1 MPAPLD
7 YRVATLADH
16 VGHDF
21 GASQPALLD
30 QARIS
35 LFAECTGDRQ
45 WIHVDVDRAHRHREE
60 QGAVRDRRADGA
72 LAAGAQFELGV
83 YPGDAK
89 QVLNYGFDRVRFLA
103 PVPAGSVL
111 TVRVELKGVEPK
123 GEGRWIVRLAST
135 AYTVAEPQRPVLVA
149 ESLAMVVA

>member
-1 MPAPLD
+1 MSAPLD

-21 GASQPALLD
+21 GASTPVLLD
-30 QARIS
+30 QQRIS

-45 WIHVDVDRAHRHREE
+45 WIHVDVDRARRESPF
-60 QGAVRDRRADGA
+60 GTTIAHGA
-72 LAAGAQFELGV
+72 LLLSMAVGAQFELGV
-83 YPGDAK
+83 YPGDAG

>member
-45 WIHVDVDRAHRHREE
+45 WIHVDVDRARRESPI
-60 QGAVRDRRADGA
+60 GTTIAHGA
-72 LAAGAQFELGV
+72 LLLSMAVGAQFELGV

>member
-1 MPAPLD
+1 MSAPLD

-21 GASQPALLD
+21 GASQPVLLD
-30 QARIS
+30 QSRIS

-45 WIHVDVDRAHRHREE
+45 WIHVDVDRARRESPL
-60 QGAVRDRRADGA
+60 GTTIAHGA
-72 LAAGAQFELGV
+72 LLLSMAVSAQFELGV
-83 YPGDAK
+83 FPGDAG

-123 GEGRWIVRLAST
+123 GDGRWLVRLASS
-135 AYTVAEPQRPVLVA
+135 AFTVAEPQRPVLVA

>member
-1 MPAPLD
+1 MSAPLD

-21 GASQPALLD
+21 GASTPVLLD
-30 QARIS
+30 QQRIS

-45 WIHVDVDRAHRHREE
+45 WIHVDVDRARRESPF
-60 QGAVRDRRADGA
+60 GTTIAHGA
-72 LAAGAQFELGV
+72 LLLSMAVGAQFELGV
-83 YPGDAK
+83 YPGDAG

-111 TVRVELKGVEPK
+111 TVRVELKGVESK
-123 GEGRWIVRLAST
+123 GEGRWLVRLANS

-149 ESLAMVVA
+149 DSLAMVVA

>member
-1 MPAPLD
+1 MSAPLD

-21 GASQPALLD
+21 GTSPPALLD
-30 QARIS
+30 QTRIS

-45 WIHVDVDRAHRHREE
+45 WIHVDVDRARRESPL
-60 QGAVRDRRADGA
+60 GTTIAHGA
-72 LAAGAQFELGV
+72 LLLSMAVGAQFELGV
-83 YPGDAK
+83 YPADAS

-111 TVRVELKGVEPK
+111 AVRVELKGVEPK
-123 GEGRWIVRLAST
+123 GDGRWLVRLAST
-135 AYTVAEPQRPVLVA
+135 AHIAAEPQRPVLVA
-149 ESLAMVVA
+149 ESLALVVA

>member
-30 QARIS
+30 QSRIS

-45 WIHVDVDRAHRHREE
+45 WIHVDVDRARRESPL
-60 QGAVRDRRADGA
+60 GTTIAHGA
-72 LAAGAQFELGV
+72 LLLSMAVGAQFELGV
-83 YPGDAK
+83 YPGDAR

-103 PVPAGSVL
+103 PVFFGDTI
-111 TVRVELKGVEPK
+111 TVDYRIASIDVKNRRSN
-123 GEGRWIVRLAST
+123 GEIKVTNQDGT
-135 AYTVAEPQRPVLVA
+135 LVA
-149 ESLAMVVA
+149 VGTHILKWVKNK

>member
-1 MPAPLD
+1 MSAPLD

-21 GASQPALLD
+21 GASTPVLLD
-30 QARIS
+30 QQRIS

-45 WIHVDVDRAHRHREE
+45 WIHVDVDRASRESPV
-60 QGAVRDRRADGA
+60 GTTIAHGA
-72 LAAGAQFELGV
+72 LLLSMAVSAQFELGV
-83 YPGDAK
+83 YPGDAS

-111 TVRVELKGVEPK
+111 TVRVELKGVESK
-123 GEGRWIVRLAST
+123 GEGRWLVRLANS

-149 ESLAMVVA
+149 DSLAMVVE

>member
-21 GASQPALLD
+21 GASSPALLD
-30 QARIS
+30 QSRIS

-45 WIHVDVDRAHRHREE
+45 WIHVDVDRARRESPF
-60 QGAVRDRRADGA
+60 GTTIAHGA
-72 LAAGAQFELGV
+72 LLLSVMVGAQFELGV
-83 YPGDAK
+83 YPSDAR

-103 PVPAGSVL
+103 PVPAGSIV
-111 TVRVELKGVEPK
+111 VARAELKGVEPK
-123 GEGRWIVRLAST
+123 GDGRWLVRLANS
-135 AYTVAEPQRPVLVA
+135 ACTVAEPQRPVLVA
-149 ESLAMVVA
+149 DSLAMVLA

>member
-1 MPAPLD
+1 MSAPLD

-21 GASQPALLD
+21 GASAPVLLD
-30 QARIS
+30 QQRIS

-45 WIHVDVDRAHRHREE
+45 WIHVDVDRARRESPF
-60 QGAVRDRRADGA
+60 GTTIAHGA
-72 LAAGAQFELGV
+72 LLLSMAVGAQFELGV
-83 YPGDAK
+83 YPGDAG

-111 TVRVELKGVEPK
+111 TVRVELKGVESK
-123 GEGRWIVRLAST
+123 GEGRWLVRLANS

-149 ESLAMVVA
+149 DSLAMVVA